1 MNQEQV
7 FTDVQKV
14 ACNILKVPAE
24 RVVPSARLVEDL
36 DVDSLFITQ
45 LALELE
51 EEFDIEV
58 SDTDMPGLT
67 TIQSV
72 VDFVIAKKGGG

>member
-1 MNQEQV
+1 MNPDQV
-7 FTDVQKV
+7 FKDVQKV
-14 ACNILKVPAE
+14 ACDILKVPAE

-51 EEFDIEV
+51 EEFEIEV
-58 SDTDMPGLT
+58 ADTDMPGLT

-72 VDFVIAKKGGG
+72 VDFVIAKKGEG